1 MARKENAKNKFRSGF
16 VAVIGRPNTGKSTLV
31 NRLVGQKI
39 AIVTSKPQTTR
50 NRIQGIV
57 PRPDGQI
64 VFIDTPGIHEAKT
77 PLYKQMLREIKPALD
92 GMAVLL
98 LMSHATHMQPH
109 ATSML

>member
-1 MARKENAKNKFRSGF
+1 MARKENARTKFRSGF

-57 PRPDGQI
+57 TKAEGQI
-64 VFIDTPGIHEAKT
+64 IFIDTPGLHEADSA
-77 PLYKQMLREIKPALD
+77 LGRQMMQEVAAAL
-92 GMAVLL
+92 GGIGVLL
-98 LMSHATHMQPH
+98 LMVDASRMHPH
-109 ATSML
+109 A